1 MTPAHIAITLMVIVI
16 WGMNFVAAKFAL
28 QVFPPLFL
36 MALRFGAVGFALVWF
51 AKRPTGMWRQFLVLS
66 VTMGSLHFSLMFV
79 ALTEV
84 SASIAAIAV
93 QLQVPFAAI
102 LAAIF
107 FKDML
112 GWRRALGMALAFAGV
127 VAIAFDP
134 EAEASLVHLLMVI
147 AACFVWAIGNIQ
159 VKQLERI
166 DGVTL
171 NAWLSLLAAPQLLL
185 VSLML
190 ESGQIQAIR
199 AAGLLEWGSLA
210 YMAVLVTVVGYGLWY
225 YMIDKYATNQTMP
238 FTLLIPVVGVFGG
251 VFVLGEPMTLQI
263 GLGGLITVVGVAII
277 VLRRPKLGAP
287 EV

>member
-1 MTPAHIAITLMVIVI
+1 MKPIHIALTLVVILI

-28 QVFPPLFL
+28 AVFPPIFL
-36 MALRFGAVGFALVWF
+36 MALRFGAVALALVWF
-51 AKRPTGMWRQFLVLS
+51 ARMPRGMWRQFAVLS
-66 VTMGSLHFSLMFV
+66 VTLGSLHFCLMFV
-79 ALTEV
+79 AVTEL
-84 SASIAAIAV
+84 SASVASITV

-127 VAIAFDP
+127 VTIAFDP
-134 EAEASLVHLLMVI
+134 QAEASIPYLLMVI

-159 VKQLERI
+159 VKRLKRI

-171 NAWLSLLAAPQLLL
+171 NAWLSLLSAPQLLL
-185 VSLML
+185 ISLVL
-190 ESGQIQAIR
+190 ESGQIEAIQ
-199 AAGLLEWGSLA
+199 AAGPLEWGSFA

-225 YMIDKYATNQTMP
+225 YMIDKYETNQTMP
-238 FTLLIPVVGVFGG
+238 FTLLIPVVGVLGG
-251 VFVLGEPMTLQI
+251 VFALDEPMTLQI
-263 GLGGLITVVGVAII
+263 GLGGLITVVGVTII

>member
-1 MTPAHIAITLMVIVI
+1 MKPIHVALTLMVILI

-28 QVFPPLFL
+28 AVFPPIFL
-36 MALRFGAVGFALVWF
+36 MALRFSAVALALVWF
-51 AKRPTGMWRQFLVLS
+51 ARRPKGMWRQFAVLS
-66 VTMGSLHFSLMFV
+66 VTFGSLHFSLMFV

-84 SASIAAIAV
+84 SASVAAIAV

-127 VAIAFDP
+127 VTIAFDP
-134 EAEASLVHLLMVI
+134 DAEASLLHLLMVI
-147 AACFVWAIGNIQ
+147 AGCFVWAIGNIQ
-159 VKQLERI
+159 VKRLERI

-185 VSLML
+185 ASMVF
-190 ESGQIQAIR
+190 ETGQIEAIR
-199 AAGLLEWGSLA
+199 AAGALQWGSLA
-210 YMAVLVTVVGYGLWY
+210 YMAILVTVVGYGLWY
-225 YMIDKYATNQTMP
+225 YMIDKYSTNQTMP
-238 FTLLIPVVGVFGG
+238 FTLLIPVVGVLGG
-251 VFVLGEPMTLQI
+251 VFALGEPITVQI
-263 GLGGLITVVGVAII
+263 GLGGLITVVGVTII

>member
-1 MTPAHIAITLMVIVI
+1 MKPTHVAITLMVIVI
-16 WGMNFVAAKFAL
+16 WGMNFVAAKYAL
-28 QVFPPLFL
+28 VVFPPLFL
-36 MALRFGAVGFALVWF
+36 MALRFGAVGLALVWF
-51 AKRPTGMWRQFLVLS
+51 AKMPRGMWKQFAVLS
-66 VTMGSLHFSLMFV
+66 VTLGSLHFSLMFV
-79 ALTEV
+79 ALTQV
-84 SASIAAIAV
+84 SASIASIAV
-93 QLQVPFAAI
+93 QIQVPFAAI

-112 GWRRALGMALAFAGV
+112 GWRRSLGMALAFAGV
-127 VAIAFDP
+127 VTIAFDP
-134 EAEASLVHLLMVI
+134 DADASPVHLFMVI

-159 VKQLERI
+159 VKRLERI

-171 NAWLSLLAAPQLLL
+171 NAWLSLLSAPQLLL
-185 VSLML
+185 VSLIL
-190 ESGQIQAIR
+190 ETGQIQAIR
-199 AAGLLEWGSLA
+199 AAGPLEWGSLA

-251 VFVLGEPMTLQI
+251 VFALGEPLTLQI

>member
-1 MTPAHIAITLMVIVI
+1 MKPIHIALTLVVILI

-28 QVFPPLFL
+28 AVFPPIFL
-36 MALRFGAVGFALVWF
+36 MALRFGAVALALVWF
-51 AKRPTGMWRQFLVLS
+51 ARMPKGMWRQFAVLS
-66 VTMGSLHFSLMFV
+66 VTLGSLHFSLMFV
-79 ALTEV
+79 AVTEL
-84 SASIAAIAV
+84 SASVASITV

-127 VAIAFDP
+127 VTIAFDP
-134 EAEASLVHLLMVI
+134 QAEASIPHLLMVI
-147 AACFVWAIGNIQ
+147 AGCFVWAIGNIQ
-159 VKQLERI
+159 VKRLKRI

-171 NAWLSLLAAPQLLL
+171 NAWLSLLSAPQLLL
-185 VSLML
+185 VSLVL
-190 ESGQIQAIR
+190 ESGQIEAIR
-199 AAGLLEWGSLA
+199 AAGPLEWGSLA

-225 YMIDKYATNQTMP
+225 YMIDKYETNQTMP
-238 FTLLIPVVGVFGG
+238 FTLLIPVVGVLGG
-251 VFVLGEPMTLQI
+251 VFALDEPMTLQI
-263 GLGGLITVVGVAII
+263 GLGGLITVVGVTII

>member
-28 QVFPPLFL
+28 EVFPPIFL
-36 MALRFGAVGFALVWF
+36 MALRFGAVALTLVWF

-79 ALTEV
+79 ALTQV

-112 GWRRALGMALAFAGV
+112 GWRRAIGMALAFAGV
-127 VAIAFDP
+127 VTIAFDP
-134 EAEASLVHLLMVI
+134 NAEASLVHLLMVI
-147 AACFVWAIGNIQ
+147 AGCFVWAIGNIQ
-159 VKQLERI
+159 VKRLERI

-171 NAWLSLLAAPQLLL
+171 NAWLSILAAPQLLL
-185 VSLML
+185 VSLVL
-190 ESGQIQAIR
+190 ETGQIEAIR
-199 AAGLLEWGSLA
+199 AAGALQWGSLG
-210 YMAVLVTVVGYGLWY
+210 YMVILVTVVGYGLWY
-225 YMIDKYATNQTMP
+225 YMIDKYSTNQTMP
-238 FTLLIPVVGVFGG
+238 FTLLIPVVGVLGG
-251 VFVLGEPMTLQI
+251 VFALGEPITLQI
-263 GLGGLITVVGVAII
+263 GLGGLITVVGVTII